1 MRKFRVLMSSVMTF
15 LVAFSTLVTPL
26 NAQEI
31 LPYDNSDDEGEIGE
45 YHPSPAYRESESHP
59 LRILAYIVHPIGWVA
74 RELIF
79 RPLSYFASSTPETRQ
94 VMGYREPYDFRRPSC
109 FSRGQEIP
117 DCRTITPFNYDQ
129 SQQGGGAG
137 LDKKVVYFPDVNFDF
152 NQRSLNR
159 VGKEKAVAVSKMIN
173 GGEPVDVE
181 LQGHADKRGN
191 DEYNMKLGMDRA
203 QAVKRELVSLGV
215 PESRLSTVSFGERK
229 PLFNEEEE
237 WAYSAN
243 RRVEVHLTG
252 QKPKVTDEE

>member
-1 MRKFRVLMSSVMTF
+1 MRKVRFIVSLAMTF
-15 LVAFSTLVTPL
+15 AVAFCALATPVG
-26 NAQEI
+26 AQEI
-31 LPYDNSDDEGEIGE
+31 LPYDNSDEDIGE

-94 VMGYREPYDFRRPSC
+94 VMGYREPYDYRKPSC
-109 FSRGQEIP
+109 FSQGQQIP
-117 DCRTITPFNYDQ
+117 DCRTITPFNYDR
-129 SQQGGGAG
+129 GAKEDVATLG
-137 LDKKVVYFPDVNFDF
+137 KKVVYFPDVNFDF

-159 VGKEKAVAVSKMIN
+159 VGKEKAIAVSKMITN
-173 GGEPVDVE
+173 GEPVDVE
-181 LQGHADKRGN
+181 LQGHADKRGS

-215 PESRLSTVSFGERK
+215 PEARLSTVSFGERK
-229 PLFNEEEE
+229 PLFNEEED

-252 QKPKVTDEE
+252 QQGNSSDNN